1 MKPITAYT
9 EGWKLLIKYRKM
21 WLLLYLLNFCFALIG
36 LIPLSGF
43 LNQTLAHS
51 LENTQLLNGFDYT
64 FFQDFLSAYGLG
76 ISAILDQS
84 ILLIVL
90 FFIFSIFLVGGM
102 LSTLK
107 SQESFNYGYFLQ
119 GCSHYFWRLL
129 RLTIYFLILH
139 FVLIGACLFLLS
151 LLTNGLSP
159 FELDTDVQ
167 VVNAL
172 TITVP
177 LYILLA
183 TILFMIQDY
192 AKIHLIHEDVNIL
205 TQVFWQSFSLVFRNF
220 GYFFL
225 LYLLNFATF
234 LIFLGLYWFISENV
248 EVRTGTMVFIFFLIA
263 QAYVFARIGVRVVNL
278 ASATLLYQDLEKE
291 EI

>member
-1 MKPITAYT
+1 MNPITAYT
-9 EGWKLLIKYRKM
+9 KGWKLLIKYRKM
-21 WLLLYLLNFCFALIG
+21 WLVLYLLNFCFALIG

-84 ILLIVL
+84 LLLIVL
-90 FFIFSIFLVGGM
+90 FFICSIFLMGGM

-107 SQESFNYGYFLQ
+107 NQESFNYGHFLQ
-119 GCSHYFWRLL
+119 GCSHYFWRLV
-129 RLTIYFLILH
+129 RLTIYFLVLH
-139 FVLIGACLFLLS
+139 FSLIGACLFLLS
-151 LLTNGLSP
+151 FLTNGLSP

-167 VVNAL
+167 VLNAL
-172 TITVP
+172 KITAP

-192 AKIHLIHEDVNIL
+192 AKIHLIHEDGNML
-205 TQVFWQSFSLVFRNF
+205 TKPFWQSFSIVFRNF
-220 GYFFL
+220 GSFFL
-225 LYLLNFATF
+225 LYLLNFVTF
-234 LIFLGLYWFISENV
+234 LLFLALYWFLSEIV

-263 QAYVFARIGVRVVNL
+263 QTYVVARIGVRVVNL
-278 ASATLLYQDLEKE
+278 ASATLLYQGLEKAE
-291 EI
+291 V

>member
-1 MKPITAYT
+1 
-9 EGWKLLIKYRKM
+9 M

-36 LIPLSGF
+36 VIPLSGF

-64 FFQDFLSAYGLG
+64 FFQDFLSAYGVGL
-76 ISAILDQS
+76 SAILDQS
-84 ILLIVL
+84 MLLIVL

-102 LSTLK
+102 LHILK
-107 SQESFNYGYFLQ
+107 SQESFTYGRFLQ
-119 GCSHYFWRLL
+119 GCTHYFWRLF
-129 RLTIYFLILH
+129 RLTLYFLILH
-139 FVLIGACLFLLS
+139 FALIGFCLFLLNF
-151 LLTNGLSP
+151 LTNGLSP
-159 FELDTDVQ
+159 FELDSDVQ

-172 TITVP
+172 KITAP

-192 AKIHLIHEDVNIL
+192 AKIHLIHEDITML
-205 TQVFWQSFSLVFRNF
+205 TKPFWQSFRIVFRNF
-220 GYFFL
+220 GSFFL

-234 LIFLGLYWFISENV
+234 LLFLGLYWLIGESV
-248 EVRTGTMVFIFFLIA
+248 EVRTGSMVFIFFLIA
-263 QAYVFARIGVRVVNL
+263 QTYVFARIGVRVVNL

-291 EI
+291 EV